1 MSLTQRLNEDLKQAL
16 RSGDEV
22 RKSTVRMLMS
32 ALKNQQIENRVPLD
46 DQQELSVVQREVKVR
61 RESAEEYGRI
71 GRQELVEQQLA
82 ELSVLQGYLPEQM
95 PDEELRALVEEA
107 VRDTGA
113 TSPREMGKVMS
124 ALLPRVRGRA
134 EGKKVSDMVR
144 QALSGGS

>member
-32 ALKNQQIENRVPLD
+32 ALKNQQIENRAPLD

-144 QALSGGS
+144 QVLSGGS